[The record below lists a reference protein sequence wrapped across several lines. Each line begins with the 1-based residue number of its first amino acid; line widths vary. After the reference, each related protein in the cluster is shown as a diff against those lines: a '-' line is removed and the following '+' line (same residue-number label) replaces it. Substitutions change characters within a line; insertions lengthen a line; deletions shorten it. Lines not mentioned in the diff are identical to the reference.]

1 MHDAMLEHYVFLK
14 YREGTSA
21 THVASFCERML
32 ALLDSI
38 DQIRRLEIGRDELHD
53 ARSWDLVLIM
63 AFDSVDALR
72 TYQAHPEHVALMHFN
87 NPFVTD
93 VASVDFTRTGP
104 PPPPRR

>member
-1 MHDAMLEHYVFLK
+1 MLEHYVFLK

-21 THVASFCERML
+21 THVATFCERML
-32 ALLDSI
+32 ALRDSI

-72 TYQAHPEHVALMHFN
+72 AYQVHPAHVAAVNFN
-87 NPFVTD
+87 DRFVSD
-93 VASVDFTRTGP
+93 VASVDFTRT
-104 PPPPRR
+104 RRRST

>member
-1 MHDAMLEHYVFLK
+1 MLEHYVFLK
-14 YREGTSA
+14 YRNGTSA
-21 THVASFCERML
+21 AHVSSFCERML
-32 ALLDSI
+32 ALRHSI
-38 DQIRRLEIGRDELHD
+38 EQIRRLEIGRDELHD

-63 AFDSVDALR
+63 AFVSVDALR